1 MKTTKKYSIILI
13 LALIIWG
20 IGSAYGQE
28 GNETNRGIE
37 ITYPEDWN
45 LESTQK
51 IEMSVSPDRKAVIK
65 KIITRYT
72 DLETAVDNAA
82 NDYLKKDFTSLKK
95 INSEDVEMDGI
106 NCVLIKY
113 SAVSKNDKKP
123 VNLWIQLAGLSD
135 EEESSIV
142 LFIGVIK
149 TNGGKKLQDLVSQSL
164 KSLRV
169 MDENAETV
177 EDAPVSMT
185 PKTLPIVAN
194 ETAPKPKPNST
205 NQMASST
212 RCSGSKLTDAEI
224 SMILKQHNDARAEV
238 GVPPLQW
245 DCTLANYAQKWA
257 NQGNT
262 EHSSDDQL
270 SSIFP
275 GDQAGENL
283 AWDSRTNSAPDV
295 QSWLDE
301 KQFWNNN
308 SATCRAGKACGHYTQ
323 IVWRNTTKVG
333 CGINRNT
340 PGPFK
345 TFFVC
350 NYSPGG
356 NFPGPAY

>member
-13 LALIIWG
+13 LALIIWS
-20 IGSAYGQE
+20 IGSAFGQE
-28 GNETNRGIE
+28 ENETNRGIE
-37 ITYPEDWN
+37 INYPADWN
-45 LESTQK
+45 LESTQE

-65 KIITRYT
+65 KIITDYS
-72 DLETAVDNAA
+72 DLETAVNSVSK
-82 NDYLKKDFTSLKK
+82 DYLRKDFTSLKK
-95 INSEDVEMDGI
+95 INSEDEEMDGI

-113 SAVSKNDKKP
+113 SAISKSDKKS

-169 MDENAETV
+169 TDADAETV
-177 EDAPVSMT
+177 EDAPVSIT
-185 PKTLPIVAN
+185 PKTLPIVTN
-194 ETAPKPKPNST
+194 ETTPNPKPTST
-205 NQMASST
+205 NQTASST

-224 SMILKQHNDARAEV
+224 SMILKEHNDARAEV

-245 DCTLANYAQKWA
+245 DCRLANYAQSWA

-262 EHSSDDQL
+262 EHSSDEQL
-270 SSIFP
+270 SSIIP

-283 AWDSRTNSAPDV
+283 AWDSRTNSVPDV
-295 QSWLDE
+295 KSWLDE
-301 KQFWNNN
+301 KPFWNNDK
-308 SATCRAGKACGHYTQ
+308 ATCRPGQACGHYTQ
-323 IVWRNTTKVG
+323 VVWRKTTKVG

-350 NYSPGG
+350 NYNPGG